1 MIAARA
7 AGVHFL
13 VTRLFY
19 TMSVLKYAFSKRRL
33 TTHAAALLGDETMK
47 KYLAVFLVVVMAVSV
62 IGAAGVMTAQN
73 ASAARNDKPLAKPH
87 VTTAPKN
94 YEQLTSRCTFEW
106 KPVTGAGGYYIEMKS
121 STDGVTWDD
130 VSWHGTATSA
140 QWMPRE
146 GQEGTTFM
154 WRVKACVTDGADSPL
169 DSAWTPW
176 RTFTYVGSA
185 PPPLSI
191 SVTTSDGSY
200 SGVVAS
206 GTYFRV
212 PYAPPSGTRVTFTF
226 TATESG
232 TWTLW
237 DPSMNEPATSTGTS
251 VTLQSL
257 LMPISVSFY
266 KQGSD
271 PAATPD
277 WTATVYGG
285 A

>member
-1 MIAARA
+1 
-7 AGVHFL
+7 
-13 VTRLFY
+13 
-19 TMSVLKYAFSKRRL
+19 
-33 TTHAAALLGDETMK
+33 MK
-47 KYLAVFLVVVMAVSV
+47 KYLALFLVVVMAVSV

-94 YEQLTSRCTFEW
+94 YEQLTGGCTFEW
-106 KPVTGAGGYYIEMKS
+106 KAVTGAGGYYIEMKS
-121 STDGVTWDD
+121 TTDGVTWDD

-140 QWMPRE
+140 QWIPYE
-146 GQEGTTFM
+146 GQEGTTYM
-154 WRVKACVTDGADSPL
+154 WHVNARVTDGVDSPL

-176 RTFTYVGSA
+176 RTFTYVGST
-185 PPPLSI
+185 PPQLSI

-206 GTYFRV
+206 GTTLTA
-212 PYAPPSGTRVTFTF
+212 PYPGPTVTFTF

-232 TWTLW
+232 TWHVW
-237 DPSMNEPATSTGTS
+237 GPEVEPQPDGIWSTGTS
-251 VTLQSL
+251 ATHPSMWAPVQFA
-257 LMPISVSFY
+257 FY

-271 PAATPD
+271 LTGTPD

-285 A
+285 S